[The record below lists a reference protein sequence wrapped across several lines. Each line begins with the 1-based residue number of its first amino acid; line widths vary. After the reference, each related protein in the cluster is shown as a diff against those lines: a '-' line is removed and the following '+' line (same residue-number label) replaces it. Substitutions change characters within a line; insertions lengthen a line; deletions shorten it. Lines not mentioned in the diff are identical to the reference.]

1 MFHLRKLLYCWASW
15 AACGVFGECG
25 QEWEAAGRKVGSLQ
39 NRNKNWSTGEGR
51 EVSRECWDYP
61 TRATGVVLGRHGG
74 GPKGRWDGVLSGR
87 FPWLP
92 YALNPALT
100 GTDEFFV
107 FKNNASSQ
115 KKTENTPCVCNL

>member
-51 EVSRECWDYP
+51 EVSCECWDYP
-61 TRATGVVLGRHGG
+61 TRATGVALGGHGG
-74 GPKGRWDGVLSGR
+74 VPKEGGMGFFLEDSHGYHMPLI
-87 FPWLP
+87 LP
-92 YALNPALT
+92 
-100 GTDEFFV
+100 
-107 FKNNASSQ
+107 
-115 KKTENTPCVCNL
+115 